1 MNGFLLSDKYT
12 SGYFSDM
19 SLARNKEGDI
29 FAVKRLLFSGSRQR
43 YDSDLEL
50 LTSLPR
56 HDNIVGVEDVFFHQS
71 LPRVYL
77 VMHCYSPLNLNNVI
91 ITNDDISVQTKLG
104 FMVDVARGLY
114 FLHQHRITHGDLRPS
129 NIFMVYA
136 VSCLVCKISDYGIA
150 TIQESAVDREQRIG
164 DYFKAPEVQES
175 NHYSKAGDIFSMG
188 QVFFVM
194 LSEYKTK
201 ENGKDILVP
210 ALDIEDS
217 AYTLTLLAR
226 KGVLTNILRNSL
238 AELKP
243 LAELLIVMLQLDPGK
258 RPNAENAFTKM
269 CEARGAHQ
277 RAASDDDAGTEG
289 KDLLEALLLL
299 HLFNRMGQAEVY
311 YVDYHQYIWI

>member
-1 MNGFLLSDKYT
+1 
-12 SGYFSDM
+12 
-19 SLARNKEGDI
+19 
-29 FAVKRLLFSGSRQR
+29 
-43 YDSDLEL
+43 
-50 LTSLPR
+50 
-56 HDNIVGVEDVFFHQS
+56 
-71 LPRVYL
+71 
-77 VMHCYSPLNLNNVI
+77 
-91 ITNDDISVQTKLG
+91 
-104 FMVDVARGLY
+104 MVDVARGLY

-129 NIFMVYA
+129 NIFMVFA
-136 VSCLVCKISDYGIA
+136 VSCVVCKISDYGIA
-150 TIQESAVDREQRIG
+150 AIQESAVDREQRIG

-201 ENGKDILVP
+201 ENGKEILVP
-210 ALDIEDS
+210 ALDIDDS

-226 KGVLTNILRNSL
+226 KGVLTNSL

-258 RPNAENAFTKM
+258 RPNAENAFTEM
-269 CEARGAHQ
+269 CEVRGAHQ

-299 HLFNRMGQAEVY
+299 HLFNRMGQAQVY
-311 YVDYHQYIWI
+311 YVDYQYVWI